1 MKTKIFLS
9 LFCLMFIFSG
19 AQAQK
24 DPVNDI
30 IKSVGSQA
38 SMGSLMGT
46 MVNGIKPSAFMDG
59 KTGKNDIIKQLSGI
73 DATDYLKY
81 ASVAGELAGVLKST
95 AFLPDWANKKDGILD
110 QITNASSIANVAGG
124 LVGMTSLLNPSS
136 LTKGFKKNQNSWKS
150 AMDVLSLIK

>member
-9 LFCLMFIFSG
+9 LFCLIFIFSG

-30 IKSVGSQA
+30 LKSVGSQ
-38 SMGSLMGT
+38 SNMGSLMGT